1 MADTLTITA
10 PWSRFYTFYLDGMIE
25 VREDPSQADFEAAW
39 AYVLR
44 LREVMNRWIGNL
56 MCHADKAEWGG
67 PEYITGLMEATGRSR
82 SSLYQIHSIYK
93 RLIVLVPG
101 VKYSYDREAAR
112 LPPEKQR
119 PMLEQVAAGKY
130 TNSTEFGKAVSAEIK
145 APPRTVYP
153 PPLPIPCPICS
164 ENGWNRE
171 QLSWYECPN
180 PLCGTHGDEL
190 LDQHNRLLAAA
201 RELYQTGDRGPLDE
215 FARLYNW
222 T

>member
-1 MADTLTITA
+1 MTDTLTIVA
-10 PWSRFYTFYLDGMIE
+10 PWSHFYTICLDGTVE
-25 VREDPSQADFEAAW
+25 VRGDPSQEDFEAAW

-56 MCHADKAEWGG
+56 MCHADKATWGG

-112 LPPEKQR
+112 LPPEKQQ

-180 PLCGTHGDEL
+180 HLCGTHADEVIDKFNEL
-190 LDQHNRLLAAA
+190 LGIV
-201 RELYQTGDRGPLDE
+201 REFRQTGTRDDLDA
-215 FARLYNW
+215 FMALYL
-222 T
+222 